1 MSREEKEAAVKK
13 GNPNLSIA
21 RRCKLL
27 GMSRSTLY
35 YKKAETNEKDLELMK
50 MIDMQYTKYPFYG
63 TRRMM
68 RWLRKEKGHKVN
80 RKHVRRLMRLMG
92 LEGLAP
98 KPNTS
103 KPRKEHKKYPYLL
116 KGLKIDRANQVW
128 STDITYVPMRRGFI
142 YLVAIIDWYSRHVL
156 SWRISNTLDSD
167 FCIDALNDA
176 LRRYGKPEIFN
187 SDQGCQF
194 TSDTF
199 IGVLENN
206 NIQISMDGKRRW
218 VDNVFVE
225 RLWRSLKYEEI
236 YPHCYDTVF
245 EAKAGISAYFNF
257 YNNERLHQALGYTT
271 PNEVYSNS
279 LKSISTNT
287 NNTTDLN
294 NLIKIDLKKEQELMV
309 S

>member
-13 GNPNLSIA
+13 DSSKLSIA

-35 YKKAETNEKDLELMK
+35 YKKAETDDNDLELMK

-63 TRRMM
+63 SRRMT
-68 RWLRKEKGHKVN
+68 RWLRKQGRKVN
-80 RKHVRRLMRLMG
+80 RKHIRRLMRLMG
-92 LEGLAP
+92 LEGIAP

-116 KGLKIDRANQVW
+116 KGLKIDRSNQVW
-128 STDITYVPMRRGFI
+128 ATDITYVPMRRGFI

-167 FCIDALNDA
+167 FCVDALNDA
-176 LRRYGKPEIFN
+176 LSRYGKPEIFN

-194 TSDTF
+194 TSDDF
-199 IGVLENN
+199 IDVLKNN
-206 NIQISMDGKRRW
+206 NIQISMDGKNRW

-236 YPHCYDTVF
+236 YPGCYETVF
-245 EAKAGISAYFNF
+245 EAKAGISTYLNF
-257 YNNERLHQALGYTT
+257 YNNERLHQALDYKT
-271 PNEVYSNS
+271 PAEIYSNS
-279 LKSISTNT
+279 LRSTTTET
-287 NNTTDLN
+287 NNITDLN
-294 NLIKIDLKKEQELMV
+294 NLIKIDLKKEEELMV
-309 S
+309 G